1 MWRKP
6 KPKPNLDSWSCL
18 LGPTRIALFLRHK
31 KAKGPPLTR
40 CLRCCISAVSCTS
53 QATSCILLSGFVR
66 CWSLLLLVHGQ
77 LSKWNG
83 DCYWILLEMAS
94 VSRASASDLL
104 ILVVFGKLRGF
115 CCLFCLFWLFCL
127 FNFCLFCLLHD
138 FFVTCAGEKPDL
150 PICFKKRVFLLL
162 LLLGIHDDP
171 NNTNDEITQT
181 PSLKIFWKLNW
192 AHISYLKDKVPVAA
206 PWRFRDA
213 RPDCKTKLP
222 SSYWSFAWTNLG
234 KIRLKLYILTKL
246 QASIWFGLLGLLCFL
261 SSDGNDEL
269 VPGCNRSQVRV
280 RVLLQDPVLGSN
292 CLVLLESVVLELLG
306 RCVRIGYQNYD
317 VLSSTHT
324 LGEGL
329 VKAEVLDHLATRLGK
344 WKGKRQ
350 SNQASEY
357 ETLSKTSKLLDL
369 LRPLPGK

>member
-1 MWRKP
+1 M
-6 KPKPNLDSWSCL
+6 
-18 LGPTRIALFLRHK
+18 
-31 KAKGPPLTR
+31 
-40 CLRCCISAVSCTS
+40 
-53 QATSCILLSGFVR
+53 
-66 CWSLLLLVHGQ
+66 
-77 LSKWNG
+77 
-83 DCYWILLEMAS
+83 
-94 VSRASASDLL
+94 
-104 ILVVFGKLRGF
+104 
-115 CCLFCLFWLFCL
+115 
-127 FNFCLFCLLHD
+127 
-138 FFVTCAGEKPDL
+138 
-150 PICFKKRVFLLL
+150 
-162 LLLGIHDDP
+162 
-171 NNTNDEITQT
+171 
-181 PSLKIFWKLNW
+181 
-192 AHISYLKDKVPVAA
+192 PVAA

-292 CLVLLESVVLELLG
+292 CLVLLESVVLELLR